1 MQHVKPEGVADGR
14 QQGGNG
20 NGALG
25 WIGDDGKPRGGDGG
39 HQAVQEDGGKKI
51 RTHKLFTPTMSMVA
65 ERPMVMQEII
75 MMEWTPREMP
85 IRMWPCIRSMME
97 LII

>member
-25 WIGDDGKPRGGDGG
+25 RIGG
-39 HQAVQEDGGKKI
+39 
-51 RTHKLFTPTMSMVA
+51 MV
-65 ERPMVMQEII
+65 PMQQPQWQNI
-75 MMEWTPREMP
+75 
-85 IRMWPCIRSMME
+85 
-97 LII
+97 